1 MRKIGGGRND
11 LGRLLSHLFCR
22 RIRLQLVVISGGRT
36 ALAFSPAS
44 FAACPSSRATHTGW
58 SWPSSGWTWSCTSSG
73 GRRGGSDG
81 RASKPD
87 LAVQL
92 CDDDRVPRLVRRG
105 PLCSQAPS
113 PKVTR

>member
-1 MRKIGGGRND
+1 MREIGGGRNG

-73 GRRGGSDG
+73 GRREGSDG
-81 RASKPD
+81 RATKPGP
-87 LAVQL
+87 AVHL
-92 CDDDRVPRLVRRG
+92 CDDDRFPCLVPRVLLYAHAPLG
-105 PLCSQAPS
+105 P
-113 PKVTR
+113 VD

>member
-1 MRKIGGGRND
+1 MREIGGGRND

-73 GRRGGSDG
+73 RRREGGGG
-81 RASKPD
+81 RAIQACLPVS
-87 LAVQL
+87 L
-92 CDDDRVPRLVRRG
+92 CDDCSVP
-105 PLCSQAPS
+105 C
-113 PKVTR
+113 